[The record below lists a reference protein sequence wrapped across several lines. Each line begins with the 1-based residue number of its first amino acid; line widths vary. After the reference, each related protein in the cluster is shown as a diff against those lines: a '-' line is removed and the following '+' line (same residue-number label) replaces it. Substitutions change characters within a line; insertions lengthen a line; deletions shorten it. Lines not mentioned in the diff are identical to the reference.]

1 VESLKVTLPVGVLDS
16 PNEAIVAENVTGFP
30 CADGFR
36 LLAIAVVLA
45 KCEGHLAITI
55 R

>member
-36 LLAIAVVLA
+36 LLAIAVDWQSV
-45 KCEGHLAITI
+45 KDSYGQMT
-55 R
+55 